1 MKRIV
6 FFMAFTG
13 MIKCLIDPRG
23 ISDIKTVRK
32 ALYAKDSKGTHYLR
46 VVRNFFH
53 KGQDLSGAV
62 TADELDR
69 VERLERKSIVLA
81 SDGKPAVN
89 LAVIINDAT
98 DITKFKVGGVSGTID
113 TEAHTVAIEL
123 ASGTVITA
131 LAPEVLL
138 SQGAQV
144 SPKSGA
150 ETDFTDPVEYTVT
163 AEDGTEQVWT
173 VTVTVAA

>member
-1 MKRIV
+1 MKRIL
-6 FFMAFTG
+6 FLLASG
-13 MIKCLIDPRG
+13 AGLIKNLIDPRG
-23 ISDIKTVRK
+23 ISDITTVRK
-32 ALYAKDSKGTHYLR
+32 ALYAKDSKGNHYLR

-89 LAVIINDAT
+89 LAVIINDAN
-98 DITKFKVGGVSGTID
+98 DIIKFKIGSISGTID
-113 TEAHTVAIEL
+113 ATAHTVSIEL
-123 ASGTVITA
+123 ATGTVVTA
-131 LAPEVLL
+131 LMPEVLV

-144 SPKSGA
+144 SPRSGV
-150 ETDFTDPVEYTVT
+150 ETDFTNPVEYTVT
-163 AEDGTEQVWT
+163 AEDGTAQVWT
-173 VTVTVAA
+173 VTVAA